1 MGKVVAAQDLYMNA
15 KQDTCVTFKS
25 GEAAFLL
32 AKKGRH
38 IPASHT
44 EFVTKKGN
52 PKQAKPAKT
61 KEVAAAENKG
71 SD

>member
-1 MGKVVAAQDLYMNA
+1 MSKIVAAQDLYMNA
-15 KQDTCVTFKS
+15 KQDACVTFKS

-38 IPASHT
+38 VPATHT
-44 EFVTKKGN
+44 EFVTKAGK

-61 KEVAAAENKG
+61 KEVTATEDKG